1 MHCDECKEVIV
12 DLRNVYAY
20 GEWVSESRGRTQHI
34 FFTEKHVPLEKID
47 LGPPYQV
54 KEEALF
60 LMYIQA
66 IECHGCRTEI
76 GTYFR
81 TTNIHNI
88 FALKKYAF
96 DLKKLK
102 FKAKKEEIAIEV
114 FADELDKSK
123 ESMTRKRCQ

>member
-1 MHCDECKEVIV
+1 MQCEACKEVIV

-20 GEWVSESRGRTQHI
+20 GEWISESRGRMRH
-34 FFTEKHVPLEKID
+34 FFFKEEHVPLEKID
-47 LGPPYQV
+47 LSPPYHV
-54 KEEALF
+54 KEEALY

-66 IECHGCRTEI
+66 IECHSCKTEI

-81 TTNIHNI
+81 TANIHNL

-102 FKAKKEEIAIEV
+102 FKVKKEEIAIEI